1 VPESRLL
8 SLLVVDVDISDAVVL
23 VLVRKLRWW
32 LAIASTNSDVIDGT
46 GACKDTGNSV
56 CS

>member
-46 GACKDTGNSV
+46 GACKDTGNSA